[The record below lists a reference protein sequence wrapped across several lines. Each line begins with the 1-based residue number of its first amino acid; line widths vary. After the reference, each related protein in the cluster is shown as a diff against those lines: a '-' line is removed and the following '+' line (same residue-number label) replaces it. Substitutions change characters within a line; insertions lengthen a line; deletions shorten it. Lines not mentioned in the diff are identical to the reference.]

1 MSVMIGAVFTGIV
14 FLILFVWCLCLCR
27 AGADADD
34 RVCMMQKK
42 DDEKNS
48 VNIKKDV
55 DSDVM

>member
-1 MSVMIGAVFTGIV
+1 MIGAVFTGIV